1 MLFLVWKSSHI
12 EDLCFCV
19 VLLMSMCVLERAEW
33 GGEEGN
39 TPGWKLLV
47 RLERSKTRCKGKF
60 FVPIYD
66 VWPDMTCCRA
76 ERAGSRLLRFGDL
89 EADGELEKEATT
101 DKKGTSAEE
110 EAAAEKETAKEAS
123 AEKTTEDKE
132 EQVEIEGRKED
143 TNLGPEEAARPGCV
157 LNV

>member
-1 MLFLVWKSSHI
+1 MLWKSSYS
-12 EDLCFCV
+12 EDLYFCV
-19 VLLMSMCVLERAEW
+19 VLLMSMCALGGADW
-33 GGEEGN
+33 GGEGEAEN

-76 ERAGSRLLRFGDL
+76 ERAGSRLLRFGNL
-89 EADGELEKEATT
+89 EADGEFEKEATT
-101 DKKGTSAEE
+101 EKKGTSAEE

-123 AEKTTEDKE
+123 AEKTTKNKE
-132 EQVEIEGRKED
+132 EQVESEGRR
-143 TNLGPEEAARPGCV
+143 EETTAGTEEGARPGCV
-157 LNV
+157 LHV